1 MKRFSSVMALLFAC
15 ALAAGLPTL
24 AFADA
29 SQDINPPDEIMN
41 RPAPVLSPQ
50 EALESFEVAEGFE
63 IQLVADDALVEDP
76 VAMAWDA
83 DGRLWVCEMR
93 GYMPDQFGEGEE
105 EPTGKIVILED
116 TDADGKMDKRTVF
129 LDEIVLPRA
138 IGFAKGGILYADFEK
153 LYYVRINAD
162 GSAGFKQ
169 TIDPNYSNNGGG
181 KSNVE
186 HQANG
191 LLYGLDN
198 WYYNAKSSR
207 RYAYING
214 RFRRAAT
221 EFRGQWGITQDDN
234 GRLLGNRNPVLIQYE
249 LFPPSATLRND
260 NLQKFNAG
268 EGILTVKPDVYP
280 IHPTPG
286 TNRSYRPAET
296 DHQTWKLKRATAACG
311 PVIYR
316 GHQFPESYYGDVFIP
331 EPAGN
336 LLKRVVIDGGGEGK
350 PSAKH
355 AYENKEFIASTDE
368 RSRFVNAYTGPDG
381 CLYLVDM
388 YRGLIQHKTYITNY
402 LRRQINARGLD
413 KPIGHG
419 RIYRVVYKDN
429 PVDNAPPKL
438 SEMEPAQLVE
448 LLGHRNAWYR
458 HTAQRLLVQSR
469 ADVVPQL
476 EQMATTSTNPQARI
490 HALWTLHGMRKLE
503 AGTLMTA
510 GGSEDQR
517 VRIQVLRLAEDFE
530 GTPQAKVFVAL
541 MKTYANQ
548 PSWEMDLQL
557 AFSAGVLASL
567 DTPEAYDVLLGVL
580 ERRDDSKLFRHAVIS
595 GLKGKE
601 AVMLA
606 KVDDGPIKSELTGV
620 MIKSVESGDLTI
632 GALLALID
640 SPDFADQREQ
650 LLGNLASQAVS
661 QDRGDIVEMLVER
674 MAKPGTTVTAQQVI
688 LRGFVDGRA
697 MRSNAAE
704 LDGKPEL
711 FEKWMADPPEKLAE
725 LVGQLEEVF
734 VFEKTVVDEAL
745 AQRLEAGKMFYAA
758 RCSNCHNADGTGL
771 PSVAPPLVGSEWVEM
786 HPKTLAA
793 LVLNGVEGDIMV
805 AGKLYTSPADT
816 PGHMPGLKHEIVDD
830 QELADILTFIRS
842 REFNHNASEV
852 APQTVAEVRSAT
864 ANRTELYSPAQLEKL
879 NVAYMK
885 QAGMDVPE
893 PPKGPESKLVHAGWL
908 DAVGKG
914 LVITLLAVVAPLVL
928 LLVVTVFGAARPA
941 V

>member
-1 MKRFSSVMALLFAC
+1 MRLTPVICRTLFFALMAS
-15 ALAAGLPTL
+15 LPTL
-24 AFADA
+24 ARADD
-29 SQDINPPDEIMN
+29 SQDIDPPAEIMN

-50 EALESFEVAEGFE
+50 EALGSFEVAEGFE

-76 VAMAWDA
+76 VALAWDA

-93 GYMPDQFGEGEE
+93 GYMPDQFGKGEE

-162 GSAGFKQ
+162 GSAGFRQ
-169 TIDPNYSNNGGG
+169 TIDPNYANNGGG

-207 RYAYING
+207 RYAYIAG
-214 RFRRAAT
+214 RFRRADT

-234 GRLLGNRNPVLIQYE
+234 GRLLSNRNPVLIQYE
-249 LFPPSATLRND
+249 MFPPNATLRND
-260 NLQKFNAG
+260 NLKKFNAG
-268 EGILTVKPDVYP
+268 EAILTVKPNVYP

-316 GHQFPESYYGDVFIP
+316 GDQFPQAYYGDVFIP

-336 LLKRVVIDGGGEGK
+336 LLKRVVIDDGGEGK
-350 PSAKH
+350 PTAKH
-355 AYENKEFIASTDE
+355 AYEDKEFIASTDE

-413 KPIGHG
+413 KPIGKG
-419 RIYRVVYKDN
+419 RIYRVVYKAN
-429 PVDNAPPKL
+429 PVDHTPPKL
-438 SEMEPAQLVE
+438 SEMGPAQLVE

-458 HTAQRLLVQSR
+458 ETAQRILVQSR
-469 ADVVPQL
+469 DADAVPLL
-476 EQMATTSTNPQARI
+476 EKVATSSENPQARI
-490 HALWTLHGMRKLE
+490 HALWTLHGLRKLE

-510 GGSEDQR
+510 GGSENQR
-517 VRIQVLRLAEDFE
+517 VRMQVLRLAEDFE
-530 GTPQAKVFVAL
+530 GTPEAKVFVAL

-580 ERRDDSKLFRHAVIS
+580 DRRGDSALFRSAIIS

-606 KVDDGPIKSELTGV
+606 KVSDGPIKAELTGA

-661 QDRGDIVEMLVER
+661 QDRGDIVGLLVER
-674 MAKPGTTVTAQQVI
+674 MGNPGTTQAAQRVI
-688 LRGFVDGRA
+688 LQGFVDGRA
-697 MRSNAAE
+697 ARSNAAE

-711 FEKWMADPPEKLAE
+711 FEKWLADPPEALAE
-725 LVGQLEEVF
+725 LVAQLDEVF
-734 VFEKTVVDEAL
+734 VFQKTVIDEAL
-745 AQRLEAGKMFYAA
+745 AARLESGRMFYAA

-786 HPKTLAA
+786 HPKALAA

-805 AGKLYTSPADT
+805 GGKLYTSPADT

-830 QELADILTFIRS
+830 QELADILTYIRS
-842 REFNHNASEV
+842 REFDHNAGPVS
-852 APQTVAEVRSAT
+852 AQDVAEVREAT
-864 ANRTELYSPAQLEKL
+864 ANRSALYSPAQVEQL
-879 NVAYMK
+879 NVAYLK

-893 PPKGPESKLVHAGWL
+893 PPKGPQSKLLKAGWL
-908 DAVGKG
+908 DAVGEG
-914 LVITLLAVVAPLVL
+914 LVFTLVAVVVPLVL
-928 LLVVTVFGAARPA
+928 LLVVTVYGGARPA